1 MEKTST
7 ILMIKAG
14 VICIA
19 ILAAGLAVN
28 HTLLPKGETFIGA
41 GDVSFCDS
49 NGDVLTGKILDR
61 FPGTIFVLG
70 DISNDSGRKEEY
82 ANCFDPAWGRF
93 KSRMKPAIGNH
104 DYLTANGANY
114 FAYFGA
120 IAGPPG
126 LGYYSYDLGA
136 WHIIVL
142 NSECGTSDCAAG
154 SAQEKWLRNDL
165 ANHHAQCILAYWHAP
180 PFSSGTDADEP
191 RVLPLYKDLD
201 DADVD
206 VLLTGHQH
214 HYERFIAQDTDGDS
228 KPGEGIREFIVG
240 TGGVWTD
247 PVRVPPLRNSQALFT
262 DTFGLLKMELYPGWY
277 TWQFIPVP
285 GKPRSDWGTDTCRY
299 KVDLDC

>member
-1 MEKTST
+1 MSKTSAV
-7 ILMIKAG
+7 LMVKVGI
-14 VICIA
+14 ICIA
-19 ILAAGLAVN
+19 LLAAGLVIN
-28 HTLLPKGETFIGA
+28 HTLLPQGEDFIGA
-41 GDVSFCDS
+41 GDVAFCDS
-49 NGDVLTGKILDR
+49 NGDVLTGRILDR

-299 KVDLDC
+299 KVDLDY